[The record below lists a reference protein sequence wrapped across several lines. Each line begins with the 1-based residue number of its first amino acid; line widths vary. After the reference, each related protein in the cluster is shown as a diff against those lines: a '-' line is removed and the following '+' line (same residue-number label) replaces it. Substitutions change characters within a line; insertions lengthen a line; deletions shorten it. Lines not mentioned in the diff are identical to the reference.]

1 MKCPKCQTENPETAR
16 FCADC
21 GTQILPVEGVSE
33 PTETLETPKE
43 ELTTG
48 STFAGRYQII
58 EELGKGG
65 MGKVYKALDKEI
77 DGRVALKLVKPE
89 IAADEKT
96 IERFRNELKIARDI
110 AHKNVCRMYHLAK
123 HEGTHYIVMEYV
135 SGEDLKSFIRRARQ
149 LTAGTAISIAKQV
162 CEGLA
167 EAHKLG
173 TVHRDLKPQNIM
185 IDKDGNV
192 RIMDFGI
199 ARSLETK
206 GITGVGVMIGTPEY
220 MSPEQV
226 EGKEVDQRSD
236 IYSLGVILYEMV
248 TGRVPFEAETPFAVG
263 MKHKSETPKDPL
275 ELNSQ
280 LPEDLSKVILRC
292 LEKDKTKRY
301 QSADELHS
309 DLSNIEKGMPTT
321 ERIVP
326 ERKPSTSRE
335 ITVTFRRRWVLV
347 AALVAVVLIVA
358 LVFLFLKVGKQVTPI
373 TPEVNKLLVVLPF
386 ENLGPPEDE
395 YFADGIT
402 DEVTNRLSALH
413 GLDVI
418 SRTSAIQYKET
429 NKTIEQIQKELNV
442 DFVLAGTVRWD
453 KTAGEKGR
461 VRVSPQLIRA
471 ADDTQLW
478 FETYERD
485 IENIFGVQSGI
496 AEQVIKQLDI
506 TILEPERKALT
517 ARPTENL
524 EAYDY
529 YLRGRE
535 YQTKAATSLSDEEEY
550 TRAIEMYEKAI
561 ELDPDIVPAYISL
574 SYIHSWMFF
583 AGYDK
588 TKERLAKSKAAVDKA
603 LELQPNLP
611 EALEALGYYYYRGF
625 LDYDKALEI
634 LEAVQKARPNLPPEL
649 LGYIQRRQ
657 GKWEECL
664 ETLEKVFKL
673 NPRDSELARAIG
685 NTNMHMRRYAEADLW
700 FDRSLTLSPEN
711 FTTKAWKAWNS
722 THLRGDTQESRAILK
737 TFPPEEFTDV
747 AWFMID
753 FFDGNYKEILERLDS
768 LSFDHYEMQDYF
780 FHKDLAY
787 ADAYFA
793 QKKSS
798 LMKEHADLARI
809 ALEKAVS
816 EHPEDPRYHA
826 ALGHAYAYLGR
837 KDEAIREGNQAVK
850 LCPVSKDALA
860 GTGYVIDL
868 LEILIVIGEYESA
881 IEQLE
886 YLMSIPAGGDVSV
899 NSLRKSP
906 MFDPLRDLPRFK
918 RLLEKYS
925 KDK

>member
-1 MKCPKCQTENPETAR
+1 VPVKCPECNTDNPSDSKYCKE
-16 FCADC
+16 CA
-21 GTQILPVEGVSE
+21 TQLPVEEVSV
-33 PTETLETPKE
+33 PTETLEAPKE

-77 DGRVALKLVKPE
+77 DGRVALKLIKPE

-96 IERFRNELKIARDI
+96 INRFRNELKIARDI

-123 HEGTHYIVMEYV
+123 YEGTHYIVMEYV
-135 SGEDLKSFIRRARQ
+135 SGEDLKSFIRRSRQ
-149 LTAGTAISIAKQV
+149 LTPGTAISIAKQV

-185 IDKDGNV
+185 IDKDGNA

-199 ARSLETK
+199 ARSLKEK
-206 GITGVGVMIGTPEY
+206 GITGAGVMIGTPEY

-226 EGKEVDQRSD
+226 EGKEIDQRSD

-263 MKHKSETPKDPL
+263 MKHKSETPQDPL

-280 LPEDLSKVILRC
+280 IPADLSRVILRC
-292 LEKDKTKRY
+292 LEKDKEKRY
-301 QSADELHS
+301 QNADELHAE
-309 DLSNIEKGMPTT
+309 LSNIEKGIPTT

-326 ERKPSTSRE
+326 ERRPTTSRE

-347 AALVAVVLIVA
+347 AALVGVVIIAA
-358 LVFLFLKVGKQVTPI
+358 LVFLFLKVGKQVTPV
-373 TPEVNKLLVVLPF
+373 TPTANKLLVVLPF

-418 SRTSAIQYKET
+418 SRTSAIQYKKT
-429 NKTIEQIQKELNV
+429 NKTIQQIQKELNV

-529 YLRGRE
+529 YLKGRE
-535 YQTKAATSLSDEEEY
+535 HQTKAITSLTEEEEY
-550 TRAIEMYEKAI
+550 IRAIEMYERAI
-561 ELDPDIVPAYISL
+561 ELDPDIVTAYISL
-574 SYIHSWMFF
+574 SGIHSWMFF

-625 LDYDKALEI
+625 LDYDKALQI
-634 LEAVQKARPNLPPEL
+634 LESVQKARPNLPLEL
-649 LGYIQRRQ
+649 LGYIKRRQ
-657 GKWEECL
+657 GKWEESL
-664 ETLEKVFKL
+664 ETLERVFKL
-673 NPRDSELARAIG
+673 DPRDSELAMSIG

-700 FDRSLTLSPEN
+700 FDRSLALSAEN

-722 THLRGDTQESRAILK
+722 AHLRGDTQEARAILK
-737 TFPPEEFTDV
+737 TFPPDPFTDV
-747 AWFMID
+747 LWFIVD
-753 FFDGNYKEILERLDS
+753 FFDGDYERILERLDS
-768 LSFDHYEMQDYF
+768 FSVDHYEMQDYF

-793 QKKSS
+793 LKKSS

-809 ALEKAVS
+809 ALEKTVS
-816 EHPEDPRYHA
+816 EHPEDPRYHS
-826 ALGHAYAYLGR
+826 ALGLAYAYLGR
-837 KDEAIREGNQAVK
+837 KDEAIREGNQAIK
-850 LCPVSKDALA
+850 LCPVSKDALS
-860 GTGYVIDL
+860 GPGYVIDL

-906 MFDPLRDLPRFK
+906 MFDSLRDLPRFK

-925 KDK
+925 EE